1 MKVLKFG
8 IVGVLCTLIDF
19 SILIFLTEVLNIN
32 YILSAIISFSISVL
46 VNYFLSIKLVFDV
59 NNTSSNKLLYFI
71 ILSICGLLINEFIM
85 ILFERFLSLA
95 YYFGKVIATGVVMVF
110 NYITRKFL
118 LERNNN

>member
-1 MKVLKFG
+1 MKILKFG
-8 IVGVLCTLIDF
+8 IVGILCTLIDF

-59 NNTSSNKLLYFI
+59 SNTSSNKLLYFI

-85 ILFERFLSLA
+85 ILFERLLSLA
-95 YYFGKVIATGVVMVF
+95 YYFGKVI
-110 NYITRKFL
+110 K
-118 LERNNN
+118 LEIK